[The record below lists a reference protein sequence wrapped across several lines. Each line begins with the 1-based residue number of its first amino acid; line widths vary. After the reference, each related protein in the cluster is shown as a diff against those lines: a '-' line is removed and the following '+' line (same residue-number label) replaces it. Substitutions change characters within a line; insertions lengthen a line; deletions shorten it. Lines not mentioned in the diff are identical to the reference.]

1 MTIVRGVNFQFT
13 KLVVQTI
20 QKCNFSTSRG
30 QFQDTEIRAS
40 TRCLARCAHFLR
52 HDSHSGVLTERHSSK
67 VMIMKHHIYIFLFWA
82 RALLVLNREWF
93 CQVNLC
99 LQICNNEIPK
109 NGRFSDHATL
119 SNFYYLEQGLVE
131 METVKRVWDENC
143 QTPCA
148 IGITSLFC
156 PQNKEK
162 ALTVTKLERPNWS
175 NCRWSN
181 G

>member
-1 MTIVRGVNFQFT
+1 MFGQMRTLSPPWFPLRSVDW
-13 KLVVQTI
+13 
-20 QKCNFSTSRG
+20 TS
-30 QFQDTEIRAS
+30 FIKSNDHEAPY
-40 TRCLARCAHFLR
+40 
-52 HDSHSGVLTERHSSK
+52 
-67 VMIMKHHIYIFLFWA
+67 IYIFLFWA

-119 SNFYYLEQGLVE
+119 SNFYYLEQSLVE

-148 IGITSLFC
+148 IGIKSLFC
-156 PQNKEK
+156 PQNMEK
-162 ALTVTKLERPNWS
+162 VLTVTKLERPNWS

-181 G
+181 GWKMKID